1 MPQYHLLNGLTG
13 IAWRAAAAI
22 LSVPRTDL
30 DQRQKHDQSPVTA
43 ADDASEAVIIAAL
56 AQLLPHVPVISEEA
70 AARRPM
76 ALPEGRF
83 LLVDPLDGTRE
94 FLAGLDEYTVNIALV
109 DEGVPIIGVVA
120 APARGVI
127 WRGDIGIGAERVELS
142 PGQDFEAA
150 HRCSAIQTRPR
161 PTQGSRVLVSRSH
174 LDPATDAYVDRLPNP
189 QRMSCGSALKFGLL
203 AEGSADIYPRLSPTW
218 AWDVAAG
225 HAVLAAAG
233 GSMLAPNGEPL
244 RYRQPGFLIPAFIAF
259 GDGAA
264 GPPR

>member
-1 MPQYHLLNGLTG
+1 
-13 IAWRAAAAI
+13 
-22 LSVPRTDL
+22 
-30 DQRQKHDQSPVTA
+30 
-43 ADDASEAVIIAAL
+43 
-56 AQLLPHVPVISEEA
+56 
-70 AARRPM
+70 
-76 ALPEGRF
+76 
-83 LLVDPLDGTRE
+83 
-94 FLAGLDEYTVNIALV
+94 
-109 DEGVPIIGVVA
+109 
-120 APARGVI
+120 
-127 WRGDIGIGAERVELS
+127 
-142 PGQDFEAA
+142 
-150 HRCSAIQTRPR
+150 
-161 PTQGSRVLVSRSH
+161 VLVSRSH